1 MTKDQYVKKSLAML
15 KEVFGYNQFRNQ
27 QGEIIT
33 SICQAK
39 DTFVLMPTGGGKSLC
54 YQIPAMIK
62 DGTGV
67 VVSPLI
73 SLMKDQVDALKGCG
87 VNAAFYNSSL
97 KAGESRKVLHALD
110 TGKLDLLYI
119 APERLL
125 SEEFMTRLKKIKIV
139 LFAIDEAHCVSQWGH
154 DFRPEYVRLGD
165 LRKNFPKTPMVA
177 LTATADTHTREDIIE
192 CLGLH
197 NAKRYISSFDRPN
210 IRYLV
215 APKRQPMKQIV
226 EFIRDWK
233 DSSGII
239 YCLSRKR
246 VEEVTVNLQRHH
258 IKAAAYHAG
267 LPAKQREK
275 VQDDFLRDRIRVIVA
290 TVAFGM
296 GVDKPNVR
304 FVIHHD
310 IPKSIESYYQET
322 GRAGRDSFESEVL
335 LLYGAGDTN
344 LVRKLIENVDS
355 LDQRRIEVHKL
366 NSMIGFAEAL
376 TCRRRVL
383 LSYFGERLEHDCGN
397 CDICL
402 DPPETFDATKYAQQG
417 LRAVKT
423 AGEKFGMGYIV
434 DVLRGA
440 DTARIRTN
448 EHERL
453 KIYGVGKHLGLDEW
467 TSILRQLVH
476 HGNLIQDVSQHGALK
491 LTPRGQR
498 LLKGGVKVTFAKYKP
513 GVRHGI
519 KKPSRKRNDDVFAL
533 LNAIRY
539 QLADELDIS
548 PHTIFSD
555 VALGEMS
562 LLRPTTEEGFLTING
577 VGQHKLKTY
586 GPAFL
591 HVLREH
597 VKKFPEIVQEKV
609 KKVIKLVP
617 KGPAPTAAQQHTWNL
632 YKKGASIEDLT
643 AQGLSEKSLMQH
655 FIALV
660 RAGNE
665 INVKEIVGKETFN
678 HIMAALAD
686 ADPCASLSEVKK
698 DLEIDVSNEVFR
710 LVLAW
715 NEGAEEV

>member
-1 MTKDQYVKKSLAML
+1 MTKDQFAKQSLAML
-15 KEVFGYNQFRNQ
+15 KEVFGYDQFRNQ

-54 YQIPAMIK
+54 YQIPAMIRN
-62 DGTGV
+62 GTGI

-73 SLMKDQVDALKGCG
+73 SLMKDQVDALQVCG
-87 VNAAFYNSSL
+87 VSAAFYNSSL
-97 KAGESRKVLHALD
+97 KAAESRKVLQNFEK
-110 TGKLDLLYI
+110 GKLDLLYI

-125 SEEFMTRLKKIKIV
+125 SQEFMGRLRKVKIV

-154 DFRPEYVRLGD
+154 DFRPEYVRLGQ
-165 LRKNFPKTPMVA
+165 LRKNFPKVPMVA

-197 NAKRYISSFDRPN
+197 NARRYVSSFDRPN

-258 IKAAAYHAG
+258 LKAAAYHAG

-275 VQDDFLRDRIRVIVA
+275 VQDDFLRDRIRIIVA

-322 GRAGRDSFESEVL
+322 GRAGRDSLEAEVL

-344 LVRKLIENVDS
+344 LVRKLIENVES

-402 DPPETFDATKYAQQG
+402 DPPETFDATKYAQQS

-423 AGEKFGMGYIV
+423 AGEQFGMGYIV
-434 DVLRGA
+434 DILRGA

-448 EHERL
+448 EHAKL
-453 KIYGVGKHLGLDEW
+453 KMYGVGKHLGLDEW

-476 HGNLIQDVSQHGALK
+476 HGDLTQDVSQHGALK
-491 LTPRGQR
+491 MTPKGQK
-498 LLKGGVKVTFAKYKP
+498 LLKGSAKVTFAKYKP

-533 LNAIRY
+533 LDVLRY
-539 QLADELDIS
+539 QLSDKLDIS

-562 LLRPTTEEGFLTING
+562 LTRPITEEAFSKVSG
-577 VGQHKLKTY
+577 VGSHKLSTY
-586 GPAFL
+586 GPDFI
-591 HVLREH
+591 HVLQEH
-597 VKKFPEIVQEKV
+597 VKRFPEIIVPKIE
-609 KKVIKLVP
+609 KVIKLVP
-617 KGPAPTAAQQHTWNL
+617 KGPSPTAAQQHTWTL
-632 YKKGASIEDLT
+632 YKKGASIEDLI
-643 AQGLSEKSLMQH
+643 AQGLSEKTLMQH

-665 INVKEIVGKETFN
+665 IDVSSIVGEETFKYV
-678 HIMAALAD
+678 MKALAD
-686 ADPCASLSEVKK
+686 ADPCSSLTEVKK
-698 DLEIDVSNEVFR
+698 DLDIDISNEAFR
-710 LVLAW
+710 LILAW